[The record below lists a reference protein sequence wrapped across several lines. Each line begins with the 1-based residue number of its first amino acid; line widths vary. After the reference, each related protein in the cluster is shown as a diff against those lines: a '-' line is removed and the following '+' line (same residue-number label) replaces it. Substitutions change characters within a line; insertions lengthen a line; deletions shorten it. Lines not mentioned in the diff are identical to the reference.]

1 MLQEEHVS
9 ALIRQWVAANHQKA
23 QSTKIELAEDAD
35 LMATG
40 VLDSMGFIE
49 LLAYVESITGVR
61 IDFSDLDPEEFTSIE
76 GLSRSAVSRNM
87 PAPGVGEI
95 A

>member
-1 MLQEEHVS
+1 MVGEEHVS
-9 ALIRQWVAANHQKA
+9 GLIREWVEANCRKGK
-23 QSTKIELAEDAD
+23 SEKIELVEDAD

-49 LLAYVESITGVR
+49 LLAYLESITGVR
-61 IDFSDLDPEEFTSIE
+61 IDLSDLDPKDFTSIK
-76 GLSRSAVSRNM
+76 GLSRSAVSRTM
-87 PAPGVGEI
+87 PASAVGEI